1 MNLFNKIYDLTFS
14 PLLTPYNLIDTLK
27 IVNYHSL
34 NFKKNDI
41 GIIAEITC
49 NIDKENLITFY
60 YEFDEKDFILNLYY
74 YENNKKVF
82 LFNRDEELVKHKEKF
97 NQIPFAI

>member
-27 IVNYHSL
+27 LINYHSL
-34 NFKKNDI
+34 CFKKNTI
-41 GIIAEITC
+41 GITAEITC
-49 NIDKENLITFY
+49 NIDENNFLTFY
-60 YEFDEKDFILNLYY
+60 YEFDEKDFILSLYY
-74 YENNKKVF
+74 YENNNKIY
-82 LFNRDEELVKHKEKF
+82 LFNRYEELDVHKNKF